1 MQTTARILR
10 YVQENG
16 LKTVCLTDRFW
27 DETVPGASSR
37 YTPQDFAHISAAL
50 PLPQAEGVRFLF
62 GCETELD
69 RFLTLGV
76 SKERFSAFDFI
87 VIPTTYFHVR
97 GYTLSE
103 DELQNTE
110 TRVNARVKQLDAVLS
125 MPLPFHKIGL
135 VHLTCGLIAPMREEY
150 RVVLQHLP
158 AAEMERLFKKAATPG
173 VGIEL
178 NADDMRYADSEADI
192 VLRPYRIAK
201 ACGCRFYC
209 GSDAHHPQQLDD
221 AKRLFERAVDALA
234 LTEEDKFRV

>member
-1 MQTTARILR
+1 MR
-10 YVQENG
+10 YAQENG

-37 YTPQDFAHISAAL
+37 YAPQDFAHISAAL

-87 VIPTTYFHVR
+87 VIPTTHFHMR
-97 GYTLSE
+97 GYTRSE

-110 TRVNARVKQLDAVLS
+110 TRVNARVKRLDAVQS

-150 RVVLQHLP
+150 RAVLQHLP
-158 AAEMERLFKKAATPG
+158 AAEMKRLFKKAATPASVAVTG
-173 VGIEL
+173 AFITYGIGRRRAGDIAL
-178 NADDMRYADSEADI
+178 FAGRRTDAWDQLPANLHAAAADGRCSASR
-192 VLRPYRIAK
+192 LLYR
-201 ACGCRFYC
+201 
-209 GSDAHHPQQLDD
+209 
-221 AKRLFERAVDALA
+221 RL
-234 LTEEDKFRV
+234 